1 MAAEMVTDCWD
12 GVRNTES
19 VVTAPT
25 WEMVSEAIKALD
37 GNVRTLVMIVLQA
50 PSHMTIGGGGDNGLY
65 VVQATEDGARFQ
77 LATREDVT
85 SSSDVTIRA
94 GGQNGAFPA
103 RRCVDLDTA
112 LRAAH
117 TFVET
122 GQLEAA
128 IRWEA

>member
-37 GNVRTLVMIVLQA
+37 GNVRTLVMIVLQP
-50 PSHMTIGGGGDNGLY
+50 PSHMTIGGGGNNGLY
-65 VVQATEDGARFQ
+65 VVQATEDGERFQ

-85 SSSDVTIRA
+85 SLSNVTIKA
-94 GGQNGAFPA
+94 GGQNGDFPA

-112 LRAAH
+112 LRAAQA
-117 TFVET
+117 FVET
-122 GQLEAA
+122 GRLEAA
-128 IRWEA
+128 IRWES